1 MGHTNSKNRINKNNT
16 LLNIY
21 VCNSDQQIKNI
32 KFIEEISNDN
42 LIKDIDYIEYR
53 HKFYGWNFYDYGK
66 EIDNN
71 KVKDIRDKITSEAKN
86 GNFQNVLIYFDKNS
100 NNNDNALKI
109 MRSIAEIPRLKGKH
123 SKYYQPLLLYI
134 SYSKEKNTHYYRRKL
149 HEIINISK
157 DEYEMDELS
166 ITSLFYNKKTF
177 NSELINELWQMTIY
191 FNQIPSY
198 ILPMSQNDD
207 KLEIK
212 FDNNIFTLNFLL
224 AGENGTGKSTFINI
238 LKGRKIAYESDLGY
252 VKTNKIN
259 EYIISIHKEI
269 PENDEEILDDSN
281 DNIDNNII
289 NNLNE
294 NNLIENN
301 SELSTD
307 NSIEQKIGNN
317 KEISFCYQIIDTI
330 GFSLDNIEADKLLKC
345 IKEYNNESI
354 KRKDRIQCILYFLNE
369 NAIHR
374 NVTSNVIKDFF
385 KFVVN
390 QKIKVIFVINF
401 NDGKRHDCKEKLTT
415 ALNQVL
421 SEDEF
426 NFLVEDDESNIIE
439 LNLRKNKEAEQFG
452 LNKLMSKLEKMFENN
467 RINIDELVKLN
478 NEIETPMSKK
488 NERKEERLN
497 EYLKELR
504 KSELFKDINTVNDL
518 YVKFISKSKRLIL
531 YSMPILT
538 GISFI
543 PIPGVDDAIALSI
556 ESGLIAAIG
565 NCFGINMTKK
575 EIKKAFINVNFGSF
589 KRISILVSKVVL
601 RTGGIVMDVLKLA
614 PPLGTIIAGAVSAGV
629 NVASVKLTGEQAI
642 SYFLERFTKEIDYKY
657 LINMCNNYNNNI
669 DGFKYLKEY
678 FNFAEED

>member
-1 MGHTNSKNRINKNNT
+1 MGHTNSKNTINKNNT

-32 KFIEEISNDN
+32 KFIEETSNDN
-42 LIKDIDYIEYR
+42 LIQDKDYIEYR

-66 EIDNN
+66 EIDND
-71 KVKDIRDKITSEAKN
+71 KIKDIRDKIISEAKN
-86 GNFQNVLIYFDKNS
+86 NNFQNVLIYFDKNS
-100 NNNDNALKI
+100 INNDNALKI
-109 MRSIAEIPRLKGKH
+109 MRSIAEIPKLKDKH
-123 SKYYQPLLLYI
+123 SEYYQPLLLYI
-134 SYSKEKNTHYYRRKL
+134 SYSEEKNTHYYRRKL
-149 HEIINISK
+149 REIIKISK
-157 DEYEMDELS
+157 DKYEMDELN
-166 ITSLFYNKKTF
+166 ITTLLYNEKSF

-238 LKGRKIAYESDLGY
+238 LKGRKIAYQSDLGI

-269 PENDEEILDDSN
+269 SENDEEKLDNSN
-281 DNIDNNII
+281 NNIDNNIDNNII
-289 NNLNE
+289 NNING

-317 KEISFCYQIIDTI
+317 KEISFCYQFIDTL
-330 GFSLDNIEADKLLKC
+330 GFSLDNIEAEKLLNC

-369 NAIHR
+369 NAPYR
-374 NVTSNVIKDFF
+374 NSTSKVIKDFF
-385 KFVVN
+385 KFVVK

-401 NDGKRHDCKEKLTT
+401 NDGESHDCKEKLTT

-421 SEDEF
+421 SEDEY

-439 LNLRKNKEAEQFG
+439 LSLKKYKKTEPFG
-452 LNKLMSKLEKMFENN
+452 LNKLMSKLENMFENS
-467 RINIDELVKLN
+467 RINIDDLVKLN

-488 NERKEERLN
+488 NERKEEKLN
-497 EYLKELR
+497 KYLKELR

-518 YVKFISKSKRLIL
+518 YIKFISKSKKLIV
-531 YSMPILT
+531 YSMSILI

-556 ESGLIAAIG
+556 ESGLIAA
-565 NCFGINMTKK
+565 M
-575 EIKKAFINVNFGSF
+575 V
-589 KRISILVSKVVL
+589 
-601 RTGGIVMDVLKLA
+601 
-614 PPLGTIIAGAVSAGV
+614 IA
-629 NVASVKLTGEQAI
+629 
-642 SYFLERFTKEIDYKY
+642 LE
-657 LINMCNNYNNNI
+657 
-669 DGFKYLKEY
+669 
-678 FNFAEED
+678 